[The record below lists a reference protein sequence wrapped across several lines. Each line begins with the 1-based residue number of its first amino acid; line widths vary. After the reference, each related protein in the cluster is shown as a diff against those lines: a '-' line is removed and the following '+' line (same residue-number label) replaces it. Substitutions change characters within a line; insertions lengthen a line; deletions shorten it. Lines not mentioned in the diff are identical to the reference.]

1 MNNADY
7 WARRM
12 KIMEDA
18 LKDKSYEYVKNLEE
32 QFDIAISDIEKQL
45 RAWYQR
51 FSDNNGGMSYSDAQK
66 LLNSEELKEFKW
78 TVEQYIKAG
87 KEHAVNGAWEK
98 ELENASARVHI
109 SRLESLKT
117 QLRQQAEILIQESIQ
132 AASDASELSYTQS
145 YYHTAFEVQRG
156 LGVGWTLQAL
166 NSNAVQKVLSRP
178 WTADNQTF
186 TARCWTDKAKL
197 IETVNQEI
205 TRMLAT
211 GSSPDKAIN
220 AITKRFKVSKQNAG
234 RLVMTESAYFSSTAQ
249 KDCFNELGVEKY
261 RVVGTLD
268 TKTCS
273 TCGDM
278 DGKVFKMSE
287 FSPGSTAPPFHPWC
301 RCCTAPY
308 YEDMDGIG
316 ERYARDAKTGESYK
330 LPKDITY
337 KEWKALQDEAYGHE
351 FVDKTRKYE
360 YNKNAD
366 MLQFER
372 YKSVIGDVVPDNFE
386 DFQKIKY
393 ESPDTWE
400 KLKYQY
406 RTVNIYEVN
415 GNVPT
420 EKIIEL
426 DNAAWYTKQTGFDY
440 ASFSGKDRKEIKN
453 LARSGNA
460 AVMDFDGKIYFS
472 HSRMEYESGICL
484 KSYSG
489 KYPAIGLSKNRFYNV
504 LDLGDGVKRQYDT
517 EAKFLEFVSKQ
528 KKDEK
533 DTFEITILSEKHIC
547 KSCEGVVKQFKK
559 KYPNATV
566 NIVSG
571 KRGYNGDPSGGKTW
585 VNRKRVNNNAKTH

>member
-117 QLRQQAEILIQESIQ
+117 QLRQQAEILTQESIQ

-234 RLVMTESAYFSSTAQ
+234 RLVMTESAYFSSAAQ

-372 YKSVIGDVVPDNFE
+372 YKSVIGDVVPDNLD

-406 RTVNIYEVN
+406 RTVNRYEVN

-426 DNAAWYTKQTGFDY
+426 DNAAWYTKQTGFDC
-440 ASFSGKDRKEIKN
+440 SKFTGDNKKKVKN
-453 LARSGNA
+453 LSRSGNA
-460 AVMDFDGKIYFS
+460 AAMEFDGMTFFS
-472 HSRMEYESGICL
+472 HSQAKDENSLCF
-484 KSYSG
+484 KSYTG
-489 KYPAIGLSKNRFYNV
+489 KYSLIGMQKNRQFNV
-504 LDLGDGVKRQYDT
+504 LDLGDGVKREYDT
-517 EAKFLEFVSKQ
+517 EAKFLEFVATQ
-528 KKDEK
+528 KKEDER
-533 DTFEITILSEKHIC
+533 FSVTILSEKHMC
-547 KSCEGVVKQFKK
+547 KSCAGVVEQFKN
-559 KYPNATV
+559 KYPKATV
-566 NIVSG
+566 NVISG
-571 KRGYNGDPSGGKTW
+571 RTNYNGSESGNKTW
-585 VNRKRVNNNAKTH
+585 AHRKKVEKNVKTH